1 METYRIGEAA
11 TLLGVS
17 PDSVRRWI
25 DNGRLAA
32 GRTSGGQRLVRGRD
46 LAQFAETMAVAP
58 VPATASSARNRF
70 VGIVTGVRRDKVM
83 AQVDMVAGPHRLVS
97 LMSREAVDELGLE
110 VGSRA
115 VASVKATQV
124 IVEVPAGEGASR

>member
-25 DNGRLAA
+25 DQGKLAA
-32 GRTSGGQRLVRGRD
+32 ARTSGGQRLIGGKE
-46 LAQFAETMAVAP
+46 LAHFAQSQAAAP
-58 VPATASSARNRF
+58 VPATTSSARNRF

-83 AQVDMVAGPHRLVS
+83 AQVDLVAGPHRLVS
-97 LMSREAVDELGLE
+97 LMSREAADELGLE
-110 VGSRA
+110 VGARA

-124 IVEVPAGEGASR
+124 VVEVPAADGPSS